1 MAPGID
7 GNASPC
13 PSGGHGAG
21 DGRDGSTTEAIMAE
35 RMAENE

>member
-1 MAPGID
+1 MAPSID
-7 GNASPC
+7 GNASPG
-13 PSGGHGAG
+13 PSGGRGAG